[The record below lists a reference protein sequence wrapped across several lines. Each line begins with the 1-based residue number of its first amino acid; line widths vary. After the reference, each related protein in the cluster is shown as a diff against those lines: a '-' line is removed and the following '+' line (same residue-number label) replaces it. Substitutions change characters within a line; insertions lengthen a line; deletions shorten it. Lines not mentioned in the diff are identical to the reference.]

1 MLPNCTQI
9 HLKTI
14 LSVEVPALPDTVIFH
29 QPLAEFGNRSSSLS
43 NAPGCL
49 RLCWAVLQKCRPALP
64 AVGRWGGGRE
74 SLMAAGASGTMFP
87 AS

>member
-1 MLPNCTQI
+1 MPLEASVTPSLPKQPSRCKKRFVLPNCTQI

-49 RLCWAVLQKCRPALP
+49 RLC
-64 AVGRWGGGRE
+64 
-74 SLMAAGASGTMFP
+74 
-87 AS
+87 